1 VKLRSVRDLDAAG
14 QRVFV
19 RVDFNVPL
27 QHGVVADDTKIR
39 AALPTIQRL
48 IDQGARV
55 ILASHLGRPD
65 GVVVERLRMAS
76 VLGSLTHL
84 LGRTV
89 AVTDDCVGPHVTE
102 AIERLE
108 PGDVLLLEN
117 LRFHPGEEADDPAF
131 AAALA
136 ANADVFVNDAFGTA
150 HRAHAST
157 VGIAR
162 HLPAYAGLLLEREVE
177 VLSEL
182 LEAPM
187 RPFVTIVGGA
197 KVSDKLGVIEHL
209 VPKID
214 TLIVGGGLADT
225 FLLAEGY
232 AVGRSLAEPGKAADA
247 GRVLAAAA
255 ARGVPVIVPIDVVA
269 ADGVREGA
277 THRVVAVDEVE
288 RDESIVD
295 IGPGSI
301 RMIIGVLQSA
311 RTILWNGPLGVTEID
326 AFAHG
331 TTAIAE
337 ELARCARRGTTVIVG
352 GGDSIA
358 AITRLGLEDRFT
370 HLSTG
375 GGASLEFLEGR
386 DLPGVAVLREA
397 ALVA

>member
-14 QRVFV
+14 QRVFI

-177 VLSEL
+177 VLSGL

-397 ALVA
+397 ALVS

>member
-14 QRVFV
+14 QRVFI

-177 VLSEL
+177 VLSGL

-197 KVSDKLGVIEHL
+197 KVSDKLAVIEHL

-214 TLIVGGGLADT
+214 TLIVAGGLADT

>member
-177 VLSEL
+177 VLSGL

-197 KVSDKLGVIEHL
+197 KVSDKLAVIEHL

-214 TLIVGGGLADT
+214 TLIVAGGLADT

-232 AVGRSLAEPGKAADA
+232 AVGRSLAEPGKAGDA

>member
-14 QRVFV
+14 QRVFI

-197 KVSDKLGVIEHL
+197 KVSDKLAVIEHL

-214 TLIVGGGLADT
+214 TLIVAGGLADT

>member
-1 VKLRSVRDLDAAG
+1 MKLRSVRDLDAAG

-89 AVTDDCVGPHVTE
+89 AVADDCIGPRVAD
-102 AIERLE
+102 AIERLD

-162 HLPAYAGLLLEREVE
+162 HLPAYAGLLLEREVD

-182 LEAPM
+182 LEAPL

-232 AVGRSLAEPGKAADA
+232 AVGRSLAEPGKAPDA

-277 THRVVAVDEVE
+277 THRVVAVDGVE

-295 IGPGSI
+295 IGPGTI
-301 RMIIGVLQSA
+301 RMIIGILQSA

-337 ELARCARRGTTVIVG
+337 ELARCARRGATVIVG

-386 DLPGVAVLREA
+386 DMPGVAVLRET

>member
-14 QRVFV
+14 QRVFI